1 MTQAGCPAQVSADG
15 TSVDWPSLRAAV
27 GGSVTGVVQVGTPPG
42 GDYVPVGMAGLGYT
56 AP

>member
-1 MTQAGCPAQVSADG
+1 MPGPGLGGRHQ
-15 TSVDWPSLRAAV
+15 VDWPSLRAAV
-27 GGSVTGVVQVGTPPG
+27 GGPVTGAVQVGTPPG